1 MDKGDG
7 DGNDVGG
14 DGDDGDGDGDD
25 DDGGAN
31 GVRPNSSRGIH
42 QVTLTYDVVF
52 NNVPEN
58 VKPSESYFASAGLSI
73 FDQDGQVSLVAKL
86 EPNVD
91 IIVGFVF
98 VDEVYRADNCF

>member
-14 DGDDGDGDGDD
+14 DGDDGDDGDG
-25 DDGGAN
+25 GTNWVG
-31 GVRPNSSRGIH
+31 PSSSRGIH

-73 FDQDGQVSLVAKL
+73 FDQDGQV
-86 EPNVD
+86 
-91 IIVGFVF
+91 GF
-98 VDEVYRADNCF
+98 YLWSQS